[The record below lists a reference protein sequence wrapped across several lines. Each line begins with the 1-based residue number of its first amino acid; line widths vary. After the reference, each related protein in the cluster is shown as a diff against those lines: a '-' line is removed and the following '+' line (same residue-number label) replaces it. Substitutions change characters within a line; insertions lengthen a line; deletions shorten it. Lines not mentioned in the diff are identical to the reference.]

1 MCLDR
6 EHAFSTNS
14 INVIYR
20 SSNSKFHFIFYTSPC
35 RWTMY
40 QYAFKSVFRRKKKR
54 EIRLF
59 RDIVYKGGGKRNS
72 FRSRGNWPREG
83 IYLPFLFQPFTNN
96 KKWSKV
102 YRKVDYFIY
111 PTGGRLL
118 FQLRDENWF
127 PYTQDLPHKV
137 YLPTPLPSAL
147 RFTCCSPV
155 TNKVCCIKGITWLLF
170 NAAPS
175 FESPCIK

>member
-1 MCLDR
+1 M
-6 EHAFSTNS
+6 
-14 INVIYR
+14 
-20 SSNSKFHFIFYTSPC
+20 
-35 RWTMY
+35 
-40 QYAFKSVFRRKKKR
+40 
-54 EIRLF
+54 
-59 RDIVYKGGGKRNS
+59 YKGGGKRNS

-175 FESPCIK
+175 FESVIPLYQIRGGVDSNPSKILFCAYSSEMRLHSFSTKVFKVVFIPLEWRSSCSIN